1 MNSLPHGYQPLPK
14 IRRSCV
20 HWIAKFYNPKHSGGS
35 RDRLNRL
42 EEQARV
48 VIRITL
54 SLKHRLKYVASHQ
67 CFRRDIV
74 AQKLQELVDMILKDY
89 KTAYDSNDTDDTDD
103 TDETDKDHDDVRIAR
118 IFMNKRYLL
127 NLILF
132 ILDNEPD
139 LARTYKT
146 SILQLEDLAIDDTN
160 DWMEILDYVQ
170 TLKNPFYLNEI

>member
-1 MNSLPHGYQPLPK
+1 
-14 IRRSCV
+14 
-20 HWIAKFYNPKHSGGS
+20 
-35 RDRLNRL
+35 
-42 EEQARV
+42 
-48 VIRITL
+48 
-54 SLKHRLKYVASHQ
+54 
-67 CFRRDIV
+67 
-74 AQKLQELVDMILKDY
+74 MILKDY
-89 KTAYDSNDTDDTDD
+89 KTAYDSDDTDD